1 MRVLQK
7 YTDEEVVW
15 PSLNRG
21 RAVQSIR
28 VGPSRPAFRSR
39 SQTTSKLLRSKA
51 VGGERWRK
59 SARKTCAGVHSRDE
73 RKWTFRWRVVRT

>member
-51 VGGERWRK
+51 VGG
-59 SARKTCAGVHSRDE
+59 
-73 RKWTFRWRVVRT
+73 